1 MSSLVGKKAWAVE
14 EVDVVG
20 FEEEARLEEEED
32 GGGVGTVVKKE
43 RDI

>member
-14 EVDVVG
+14 AEAVG
-20 FEEEARLEEEED
+20 LEEEARLDEEED

-43 RDI
+43 REI